1 MPKYYV
7 QSGTLKLITTASD
20 PRAAAIWCVHRALAP
35 TLPFL
40 NDDESPPVV
49 SPTSASAIPYLHD
62 TVQVS
67 EQGFDRHDS
76 EQFATLGIIAEW
88 NQLLVAIDRIER
100 RMAERGPFTP

>member
-1 MPKYYV
+1 
-7 QSGTLKLITTASD
+7 
-20 PRAAAIWCVHRALAP
+20 LAP

-40 NDDESPPVV
+40 NDDQSPAVASPP
-49 SPTSASAIPYLHD
+49 SANAIPYLHD

-76 EQFATLGIIAEW
+76 EQFATLAIIAEW

-100 RMAERGPFTP
+100 RMADK

>member
-7 QSGTLKLITTASD
+7 QSGTLQLITTASD
-20 PRAAAIWCVHRALAP
+20 SRAAAIWAVHRALAP

-40 NDDESPPVV
+40 CENSEPGLAV
-49 SPTSASAIPYLHD
+49 PTRATRIPYLHD

-67 EQGFDRHDS
+67 EQGFDRCNS
-76 EQFATLGIIAEW
+76 EQFATLAVIAEW

-100 RMAERGPFTP
+100 RMADG